1 MARSGVTYVDI
12 SRAAESFRERG
23 IEPTVDRVREY
34 LKTGS
39 KSTIAPLLKR
49 WKANLGDV
57 EFVPGLPS
65 DIVEAVKSLYDR
77 VNDAANNRINGIK
90 EEYEYKLSDSEKT
103 RADLE
108 LRLTS
113 EIGEKQVI
121 SNKLVELES
130 ALSTSMNTV
139 TIQADEI
146 KKLTFELQACAEKI
160 KDQKSVVADLKS
172 ENAGN
177 RDRFEHFQRCAAE
190 DRQTEREQFSISQQT
205 LQNHLIYATKQLEES
220 KHHIA
225 RQENKFA
232 ESQAKVTETALQLE
246 KQNHKIQILGNERA
260 DLTEKLSQANDH
272 IQDINHQV
280 ESLVEKVENI
290 SLQLTEANQ
299 SAQSHKEKLKTAL
312 KTVKLLED
320 KNLILADNN
329 LSLMQEKAMLQ
340 GQLKQIERSLVK
352 RDV

>member
-49 WKANLGDV
+49 WKANLGNV

-77 VNDAANNRINGIK
+77 VNDAANNQINGIK

-108 LRLTS
+108 QRLTS
-113 EIGEKQVI
+113 EIGEKQLV
-121 SNKLVELES
+121 NKMLVELET
-130 ALSTSMNTV
+130 ALSTSTNTV

-160 KDQKSVVADLKS
+160 KDHKSVIADLKS
-172 ENAGN
+172 ENAAN
-177 RDRFEHFQRCAAE
+177 RDRFEHFQRCSAE
-190 DRQTEREQFSISQQT
+190 DRQTEREQFSISQQS
-205 LQNHLIYATKQLEES
+205 LQNHLLYATKQLEES
-220 KHHIA
+220 KIHIA
-225 RQENKFA
+225 KQENKIA
-232 ESQAKVTETALQLE
+232 ESQVTVSDATLQLE
-246 KQNHKIQILGNERA
+246 KQNHEIQILDNERT
-260 DLTEKLSQANDH
+260 DLTEKLSHANGH
-272 IQDINHQV
+272 IQDLNRQV

-290 SLQLTEANQ
+290 SHQLTEANQ
-299 SAQSHKEKLKTAL
+299 SAQSCQEKLKTAL

-320 KNLILADNN
+320 KNSILADDN